1 MTVVNNRTETN
12 PAITPR
18 LQSETYWRGVVYP
31 TRWAQWSTL
40 SRQLTG
46 RIQTR
51 LIETFMKLR
60 RPPAMSSHRVACLP
74 VAWSLLLGAVLSV
87 HAEDV
92 IVQVG
97 VSDSVHSTRLNE
109 NRALIVY
116 LPPGHE
122 SSGHSYP
129 VLYLLDGN
137 RDAMLEALAAT
148 GSLERNKFMP
158 EIIVVGIANVDRD
171 RDMMPLSTKQY
182 TVPKPGAEAFL
193 GFIGDELVPYID
205 QKYRTRGP
213 RLLCGKSLSGL
224 FVLYA
229 FLTKPALFDAYIG
242 RSAGWLGDM
251 NDYFTGL
258 TERAF
263 QRPQDYEG
271 KAVFMSNSLMD
282 IYDPDKVVHRQM
294 LVFSDRVR
302 KQLGDAVRYQ
312 YATYD
317 SYPHVPYP
325 SLYDGL
331 KFVFQSPVKK

>member
-1 MTVVNNRTETN
+1 
-12 PAITPR
+12 
-18 LQSETYWRGVVYP
+18 
-31 TRWAQWSTL
+31 
-40 SRQLTG
+40 
-46 RIQTR
+46 
-51 LIETFMKLR
+51 
-60 RPPAMSSHRVACLP
+60 MSSYRVA
-74 VAWSLLLGAVLSV
+74 SLLIVLSFLLGAVLSI

-92 IVQVG
+92 TVKLG

-109 NRALIVY
+109 DRALIVY
-116 LPPGHE
+116 LPPRYE

-182 TVPKPGAEAFL
+182 PVPKPGAEAFL

-205 QKYRTRGP
+205 QKYRARGP

-224 FVLYA
+224 FALYA

-251 NDYFTGL
+251 NDYFTDL
-258 TERAF
+258 TDRAF

-282 IYDPDKVVHRQM
+282 SYDPDKVIHRQM

-302 KQLGDAVRYQ
+302 KQLGDAVRYK
-312 YATYD
+312 YVTYD

-331 KFVFQSPVKK
+331 KFVFQSPVKNEQE